1 LNETASGFLSR
12 LGAVAL
18 LLGVI
23 GASGALIAV
32 PLANHIGGLRGELAS
47 QRELLGR
54 FQAFAASRTEVEAMA
69 ERSRTAIRSG
79 LFLTGQ
85 TDALRTA
92 SLQAL
97 VTGIAGEHGI
107 RMSSARTLPSR
118 EIDGLRLIGVQAE
131 LNADLESFQA
141 MILSLESHRPYLF
154 IESLN
159 VAPTA
164 SRRPGDDAL
173 RVRLG
178 IFGAIAAGEDTGS

>member
-1 LNETASGFLSR
+1 LSETASRYLSR

-23 GASGALIAV
+23 GAAGALIAV
-32 PLANHIGGLRGELAS
+32 PLANHVGALRGEIAS

-54 FQAFAASRTEVEAMA
+54 FEAFAASRPEVEAMA
-69 ERSRTAIRSG
+69 QRSQQVIRSG
-79 LFLTGQ
+79 LFLTGE

-92 SLQAL
+92 SLQAQ
-97 VTGIAGEHGI
+97 VTAIAGEHGI

-118 EIDGLRLIGVQAE
+118 EMDGLRLIGVQAE
-131 LNADLESFQA
+131 LNAQLESLQA

-159 VAPTA
+159 VAPTV

-178 IFGAIAAGEDTGS
+178 IFGAVTAGEDTGS